1 MDNQS
6 QQSQQEVILHAQDYL
21 QVLRSRWKEALL
33 VFLLVFVSSAIVT
46 KLQTPKYTSVMSFE
60 IKPPRDLINVTTAG
74 TDANPIHA
82 VMSETG
88 NYMQT
93 QFEILVSQ
101 QNLIAIANKLDL
113 LNEWQVDETMAAAS
127 LSGMIRVKPRNNTN
141 IVDIE
146 VENADPRVAQQIC
159 QSVADC
165 YKELRENRE
174 NAVITE
180 AINKRYEVLRSRQDE
195 LERKADVVRQ
205 YIRSGKYIQGI
216 WNTANAHGSS
226 VPTSSGSEEQTLS
239 DLNSKKLQLDAHIAE
254 MTVHIGKLQN
264 LKDEELLSYVTRTG
278 LLTAESYC
286 SAKVREL
293 NDQYTKEEEQR
304 TQMLISGY
312 GPKHPNVL
320 RVDESHKHTQEL
332 LYAELVGMRDAMI
345 DQLDVKKSEL
355 QDLMSRLNDAKD
367 RLRDKTLE
375 DQKVQTALQE
385 YAAEKQRYDK
395 LENDYI
401 ADKMRMMAPRTSLE
415 IYTRPLVASA
425 PSSPKYKLNLIVGAV
440 AGVIFGIVVAFIYN
454 YFDTSVKTLED
465 AERSLGLPVLG
476 VIPQDA
482 GLLILQGGNSPDAEA
497 YRILRTNIELK
508 KAVFKSTV
516 YTIVSA
522 NAAEGKTTTLS
533 NLAFTFAQAGF
544 STLMVDAD
552 LRRPRLARYAELKS
566 EVGLSNY
573 LAGEMELKDVIFQT
587 GEENLYL
594 MPSGPIPTDPSG
606 LIGSYRMDKLIAE
619 VSKKFDIVLLDSP
632 PVLGV
637 SDASLLV
644 SKSDATLLVLQ
655 PRKMPLKAL
664 QRAKML
670 IQNAGGQLMGLVMN
684 NVDISGDTQYQY
696 YTTYYSY
703 YTNERNG
710 RKEPSVRR
718 SSSHK
723 AHSSSRASVAKA
735 DAEQSET
742 QTKHAAQEA
751 VVSARSSEHKSH
763 EEEDIY

>member
-1 MDNQS
+1 MDNQL
-6 QQSQQEVILHAQDYL
+6 QQTQQEVLLHAQDYL

-46 KLQTPKYTSVMSFE
+46 KLQTPQYKSIMSFE
-60 IKPPRDLINVTTAG
+60 IKPPRDLINVTNG
-74 TDANPIHA
+74 GDVNPIQSM
-82 VMSETG
+82 VSEG
-88 NYMQT
+88 NGYMQT

-113 LNEWQVDETMAAAS
+113 VNEWQMDEVMAAGA
-127 LSGMIRVKPRNNTN
+127 LGGMIKVTPRNNTN
-141 IVDIE
+141 IVD
-146 VENADPRVAQQIC
+146 VETSNSDPRLAQQIC
-159 QSVADC
+159 QAVADC
-165 YKELRENRE
+165 YKEVRENKE

-216 WNTANAHGSS
+216 WNTATAGGSG
-226 VPTSSGSEEQTLS
+226 VPVSTGSEEQTLAN
-239 DLNSKKLQLDAHIAE
+239 LNGKKLQLDAEIAE

-264 LKDEELLSYVTRTG
+264 LKDDDLLSYVTRTG

-312 GPKHPNVL
+312 GAKHPSVI
-320 RVDESHKHTQEL
+320 RVDEAHKHTKEL

-355 QDLMSRLNDAKD
+355 ADLTQRLNDAKD

-385 YAAEKQRYDK
+385 YAAEKSRYDK

-401 ADKMRMMAPRTSLE
+401 ADKMRMMAPRSSME
-415 IYTRPLVASA
+415 IYTRPVVATA
-425 PSSPKYKLNLIVGAV
+425 PSKPNYKLNLIVGAV
-440 AGVIFGIVVAFIYN
+440 AGAVFGVVVAFIYN
-454 YFDTSVKTLED
+454 YFDTSIKTLED

-508 KAVFKSTV
+508 KTLFKSKV
-516 YTIVSA
+516 YAVVSA

-533 NLAFTFAQAGF
+533 NLAFTYAQAGF
-544 STLMVDAD
+544 STLMIDAD

-566 EVGLSNY
+566 DVGLTDY
-573 LAGEMELKDVIFQT
+573 LAGTRELKDVVFQT
-587 GEENLYL
+587 GEPNLYL

-606 LIGSYRMDKLIAE
+606 LIGSYRMDRLIAE
-619 VSKKFDIVLLDSP
+619 VSKKFDVVLLDSP

-644 SKSDATLLVLQ
+644 SKADATLLVLQ

-664 QRAKML
+664 QRARML

-703 YTNERNG
+703 YSGSSG
-710 RKEPSVRR
+710 RKEPKAVKHSKETPSVE
-718 SSSHK
+718 SK
-723 AHSSSRASVAKA
+723 AVAV
-735 DAEQSET
+735 
-742 QTKHAAQEA
+742 AAAPRVQKEVRKPSAPAPQE
-751 VVSARSSEHKSH
+751 SQD
-763 EEEDIY
+763 EDIY